1 MTKKSKKINYNTY
14 KNKSLQY
21 LESEITHTERNA
33 RKFLIL
39 EDEFNYKENTQ
50 HAYKLWQIYYEMKNK
65 NF

>member
-1 MTKKSKKINYNTY
+1 MIETKKINYNTY

-21 LESEITHTERNA
+21 LEGEISHTEKSA

-39 EDEFNYKENTQ
+39 QDEFNYKENIQ

-65 NF
+65 ND